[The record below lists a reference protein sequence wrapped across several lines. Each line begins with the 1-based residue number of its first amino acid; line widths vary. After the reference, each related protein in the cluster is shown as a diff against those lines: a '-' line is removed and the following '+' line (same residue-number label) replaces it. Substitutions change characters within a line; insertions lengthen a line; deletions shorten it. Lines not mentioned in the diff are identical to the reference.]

1 MGQRMI
7 RRQVD
12 EGLDLYAEKNYDA
25 AIKKWTISLQK
36 MKDNRLR
43 FSTLGYL
50 ATASRDRGRNKDYL
64 VYAVQQID
72 IAHELDDNKLRAQAY
87 LTLSRANEM
96 LADYFKAV
104 SYSRSVLQYSLAG
117 DSTQGYAYLV
127 MADSYIG
134 LCNFSKVL
142 ECLDKTLSIS
152 HENEDHI
159 MEVQVLSTMGKVYLA
174 LKDFSKAL
182 AFQRRAHE
190 LALSN
195 GAYTNGQNVDAN
207 SKFVRLTKLKL
218 ATPLRLIGDHENAI
232 KCVEEAMRAAQ
243 SLGDRPVQA
252 KCLVCLGD
260 IQRSQNNNE
269 VACKKYEA
277 AIPMLQDMNDRY
289 STTLAMIGLVKSLL
303 NLNSQKQ
310 MATEIL
316 TTALQTATSMGN
328 KLMQA
333 RCHLLNERI
342 LISDN
347 QLNEAQQV
355 YETAQRLYQEADLL
369 CSICQQPMGMQAD
382 HIQILTCT
390 HIFHERCIQDLLR
403 KWTHQ
408 AQTCPK
414 CNQSVLFNRS
424 YIALCCSS

>member
-50 ATASRDRGRNKDYL
+50 ATASRDRGRNKDYR

-96 LADYFKAV
+96 LCDYFKAV
-104 SYSRSVLQYSLAG
+104 SYARSVLQYSLAG
-117 DSTQGYAYLV
+117 DGIQGYAYLI

-142 ECLDKTLSIS
+142 ECLDKALSIS
-152 HENEDHI
+152 HEKEDHI

-182 AFQRRAHE
+182 VFQRRAHE
-190 LALSN
+190 IALSN
-195 GAYTNGQNVDAN
+195 AAYTSGENVDIN

-218 ATPLRLIGDHENAI
+218 ATPLRLMGDYENAN
-232 KCVEEAMRAAQ
+232 KCVE
-243 SLGDRPVQA
+243 
-252 KCLVCLGD
+252 
-260 IQRSQNNNE
+260 
-269 VACKKYEA
+269 
-277 AIPMLQDMNDRY
+277 
-289 STTLAMIGLVKSLL
+289 
-303 NLNSQKQ
+303 
-310 MATEIL
+310 
-316 TTALQTATSMGN
+316 
-328 KLMQA
+328 
-333 RCHLLNERI
+333 
-342 LISDN
+342 
-347 QLNEAQQV
+347 V
-355 YETAQRLYQEADLL
+355 Y
-369 CSICQQPMGMQAD
+369 
-382 HIQILTCT
+382 
-390 HIFHERCIQDLLR
+390 IFF
-403 KWTHQ
+403 
-408 AQTCPK
+408 
-414 CNQSVLFNRS
+414 V
-424 YIALCCSS
+424 